1 MEDLFESANGDY
13 DIQKKHIN
21 NKGCPVVS
29 AGENNNGIIGK
40 TDVKAKIFSANTI
53 TVDMFGNTYYQ
64 RAPYK
69 MVTHARVFSL
79 APIGQMKLSE
89 KIGLFVIANFQY
101 LKQVYS
107 YNNMCSWEKLRKQ
120 RLSLPS
126 TENGNIDFSFIEE
139 RMRELEEER
148 VRELEAYIQ
157 EAGFEDCTLTKGEK
171 DALNAIECRKKL
183 MRKFDIVKEFKVANS
198 HNILRSDV
206 VFGSGTTPYVTAI
219 DGNNSIVTYISY
231 KPDMMEQGNSI
242 MIGGKTLVITYQPQD
257 FFSNDSHNLVLTVND
272 KSGRNESAQLYM
284 VAALYKTLSPKYS
297 WGDSISKAKI
307 QKDVVY
313 LPVKKDG
320 KTVDYSFMET
330 YISAIKKQCI
340 ARLKHEIDIERGA
353 YNKVL
358 DTLHHESIGTKRS
371 VIEYTVNDEP
381 EMLKAAE
388 DYEYYQWNGAN
399 KRVID
404 FFGDNKTILFG
415 CYKNKKHLEWIQ
427 EQGIYNIRLG
437 KRKGTMSGE
446 SALFEKTVHL
456 VLYDIN
462 YPDKLQVYNI
472 ESCCEM
478 SGQQL
483 KELDYPTQRPGKS
496 YMTFKLSISTLD
508 STQLNN
514 LRLIERITE
523 EHPEHEKGTPV
534 FLEP

>member
-1 MEDLFESANGDY
+1 M
-13 DIQKKHIN
+13 
-21 NKGCPVVS
+21 S

-148 VRELEAYIQ
+148 MRELEAYIQ

-358 DTLHHESIGTKRS
+358 DTQHHESIGTKRS

>member
-1 MEDLFESANGDY
+1 MA
-13 DIQKKHIN
+13 
-21 NKGCPVVS
+21 
-29 AGENNNGIIGK
+29 
-40 TDVKAKIFSANTI
+40 
-53 TVDMFGNTYYQ
+53 
-64 RAPYK
+64 
-69 MVTHARVFSL
+69 THNHVFSL
-79 APIGQMKLSE
+79 SGEIVKNERVGLYLAAQMTYLNKLFS
-89 KIGLFVIANFQY
+89 F
-101 LKQVYS
+101 
-107 YNNMCSWEKLRKQ
+107 NNMGTWPRIKKLTIQ
-120 RLSLPS
+120 LPIDDK
-126 TENGNIDFSFIEE
+126 EDIDFSFIEE
-139 RMRELEEER
+139 RVRELEEER
-148 VRELEAYIQ
+148 VRELEAYLQ
-157 EAGFEDCTLTKGEK
+157 EAGFEDCTLSK
-171 DALNAIECRKKL
+171 DEENSLRNIKRGIISSKL
-183 MRKFDIVKEFKVANS
+183 IQIDELFDIATGRDIIIGRTQKGAIPLISNQHDNNGISKRIERIANRRLFNHETTLPLADRGVFLATTQSEDFHIGTRVKALTFKNGKQNENVRLFFVTSINKLQILFLDYLTNATDNLPNLKISVPVKE
-198 HNILRSDV
+198 D
-206 VFGSGTTPYVTAI
+206 GAI
-219 DGNNSIVTYISY
+219 
-231 KPDMMEQGNSI
+231 
-242 MIGGKTLVITYQPQD
+242 
-257 FFSNDSHNLVLTVND
+257 
-272 KSGRNESAQLYM
+272 
-284 VAALYKTLSPKYS
+284 
-297 WGDSISKAKI
+297 
-307 QKDVVY
+307 
-313 LPVKKDG
+313 
-320 KTVDYSFMET
+320 DYSFMET

-340 ARLKHEIDIERGA
+340 ARLKQEIDIERKA
-353 YNKVL
+353 YNIVL
-358 DTLHHESIGTKRS
+358 DTQHQESIDTKHS

-456 VLYDIN
+456 VLYN
-462 YPDKLQVYNI
+462 VNHPDKLQVYNI